1 MANFFITGYKIV
13 WNLVT
18 YMLMTPGNIFLI
30 PENLGWYFRTSHIE
44 EKKSLV
50 PYRWCMQEVERFNRG
65 LFTCIISFRFHVRI
79 RFVNTAQATAELAH
93 RHSLASCM
101 YWLNVFMTF
110 CNLHA
115 RTCFRTYFHLVSSWH
130 VLHACCSTIYPA
142 SDMQRSSTNHSTCR
156 PGFKLSPNGGEESY
170 VFSFIRSTYFHFL
183 RGVFTILLWS
193 TCKYSKL
200 TLYIFSL

>member
-50 PYRWCMQEVERFNRG
+50 PYRWCMQEVERFNWG

-93 RHSLASCM
+93 RHCLASCKPFDVSA
-101 YWLNVFMTF
+101 WLQTVSHRGRRIIRFF
-110 CNLHA
+110 LHSVNL
-115 RTCFRTYFHLVSSWH
+115 
-130 VLHACCSTIYPA
+130 
-142 SDMQRSSTNHSTCR
+142 
-156 PGFKLSPNGGEESY
+156 
-170 VFSFIRSTYFHFL
+170 FSFSSRCFHY
-183 RGVFTILLWS
+183 IIM
-193 TCKYSKL
+193 KYL
-200 TLYIFSL
+200 